1 MAPSTERNAN
11 MGNEMQSNPSPAPTA
26 KWVIDDG
33 TKNLILLALLI
44 VAVSVLALTKAVS
57 NDLVSTIFGGIVAIV
72 GRGAYD
78 KLRTSGAGTSNA
90 GFAAVVGGG
99 MLAGHLLFGAAGC
112 GAWSD
117 AHRDKLD
124 DVILLTA
131 PACVELAEA
140 HGADDVAAACRTA
153 ETFAPVLRE
162 LLERRV
168 MSCPVELPAPAE
180 PDGGAP

>member
-1 MAPSTERNAN
+1 MTVGTET
-11 MGNEMQSNPSPAPTA
+11 QSNPSPAP
-26 KWVIDDG
+26 KWAIDEG

-44 VAVSVLALTKAVS
+44 IAVSVLALTKAVS

-78 KLRTSGAGTSNA
+78 KLRTSGAGTSTA

-112 GAWSD
+112 GARSD

-153 ETFAPVLRE
+153 ETFAPLLGA
-162 LLERRV
+162 LLERRA